1 MKQIYKLKSN
11 EKVYI
16 IPISDLHVGS
26 DQFNEKY
33 FEYCLDTIDS
43 ITSQKRIYLLGDL
56 VESASKSIGNSVFK
70 TTMTVDDQLDY
81 VINRLRPYKREIVN
95 TVKGNH
101 EIRLS
106 KEFDFDINRVIG
118 RALHVPSG
126 TQFTDVIFINR
137 QPVKIYTAHGKGSSA
152 YHYTAQSK
160 IIRDTQHIEAD
171 ILMHGHNH
179 RCDHFSIPKTT
190 VIDNK
195 LDIIRRHYIFT
206 GSFLR
211 YKGYASDM
219 LLPPLPESFIQLS
232 INKDLRVRS
241 NRFNIDECKH
251 DLMEL

>member
-1 MKQIYKLKSN
+1 MKQIYKLKGN
-11 EKVYI
+11 EKVYLL
-16 IPISDLHVGS
+16 PISDLHIGS
-26 DQFNEKY
+26 PEFNEEY
-33 FEYCLDTIDS
+33 FEYCLDTIDT

-56 VESASKSIGNSVFK
+56 VESASKQIGNSAFK
-70 TTMTVDDQLDY
+70 SIMDGEDQLDY
-81 VINRLRPYKREIVN
+81 VIDRLRPYKRDIVS
-95 TVKGNH
+95 TVMGNH
-101 EIRLS
+101 EARLS
-106 KEFDFDINRVIG
+106 KEFNFDINRVIG
-118 RALHVPSG
+118 RALHIPAG
-126 TQFTDVIFINR
+126 RQFTDVIFINR
-137 QPVKIYTAHGKGSSA
+137 QPIKIYTAHGKGSSA

-241 NRFNIDECKH
+241 NRFNIDECRH
-251 DLMEL
+251 ELMEL